1 MAHKTETETDAT
13 KITNQFRS
21 RTGFV
26 YDLKSSGVRL
36 TLNISQKQNSADPDE
51 WCVDARVSST
61 PEAAPIEAWAGTR
74 IDALREVGRLW
85 TTKGVALGLPT
96 CDWDG
101 VATALAGVRAV

>member
-1 MAHKTETETDAT
+1 MSHKTDTDTT

-36 TLNISQKQNSADPDE
+36 TLNIWQKQTPADPGE
-51 WCVDARVSST
+51 WCVDARASAT
-61 PEAAPIEAWAGTR
+61 PDGTSIEAWGGTR

-85 TTKGVALGLPT
+85 ATKGGALGLPT
-96 CDWDG
+96 LDWEA
-101 VATALAGVRAV
+101 VATALSGVRAV